1 MKNETESNSETD
13 APVDSEDLSPVDPP
27 PGLGYGELEA
37 MARHHPAAAEHLQK
51 LRGGRTGK
59 PPLRPVDVATLLAV
73 RRPRSWLELFPVAS
87 VDEIV
92 RLADAFLARGKEQSR

>member
-1 MKNETESNSETD
+1 MKH
-13 APVDSEDLSPVDPP
+13 AHQGDSDELSPVDPP

-37 MARHHPAAAEHLQK
+37 MAPHFPAAAEEIQK
-51 LRGGRTGK
+51 LRGARANK
-59 PPLRPVDVATLLAV
+59 PRLSPGDIANLLSV

-92 RLADAFLARGKEQSR
+92 SLADAFLARGKESG

>member
-37 MARHHPAAAEHLQK
+37 MARHYPAAAEHLQQ
-51 LRGGRTGK
+51 LRRGRANK
-59 PPLRPVDVATLLAV
+59 PPLSPIDIANLLAV

-92 RLADAFLARGKEQSR
+92 LLADAFLARGKEKSK